1 MASREDRAK
10 QFLAFDA
17 LKGLQ
22 EALREKEI
30 EYEQQ
35 LELTEESYMELQ
47 NILNKIEI
55 GSNIEIRYYKGK
67 RYITITGV
75 VTKIDCIK
83 KKIQLNETEN
93 ISLDDIIEININ

>member
-55 GSNIEIRYYKGK
+55 GSNVEIRYYKSK
-67 RYITITGV
+67 RYIKIIGI
-75 VTKIDCIK
+75 VTKIDYIK

-93 ISLDDIIEININ
+93 INLDDIIEININ